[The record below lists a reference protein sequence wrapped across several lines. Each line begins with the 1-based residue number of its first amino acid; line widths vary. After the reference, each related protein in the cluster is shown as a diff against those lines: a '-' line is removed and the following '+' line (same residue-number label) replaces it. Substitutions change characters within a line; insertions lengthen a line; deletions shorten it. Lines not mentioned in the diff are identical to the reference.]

1 MRRYLTRFESAVTR
15 FFLLG
20 IFVVGLTAQFVTPLG
35 EALQGKA
42 FLGGAL
48 LSLVAYVLYDAVK
61 DLAASLR
68 LPERS
73 QGSVRGGLRHHR
85 ARHWP
90 VAGNHSSVRGG

>member
-35 EALQGKA
+35 DALQGKA

-48 LSLVAYVLYDAVK
+48 LSLVAYVLYDA
-61 DLAASLR
+61 
-68 LPERS
+68 
-73 QGSVRGGLRHHR
+73 
-85 ARHWP
+85 
-90 VAGNHSSVRGG
+90 